1 MQKLALEKLKIE
13 NKHKIERLMSENNS
27 RVETFIDKLN
37 QSFHS
42 NTAQPNLA
50 NVKSPNQS

>member
-13 NKHKIERLMSENNS
+13 NKHKIERLMSEAGSNNS

-37 QSFHS
+37 QSFD
-42 NTAQPNLA
+42 
-50 NVKSPNQS
+50 